1 MNLNAVILVLL
12 GAITNVESKFVPSPY
27 ATIINDNNRGS
38 TAVVPSPYATIN
50 DNNRGSTAVA
60 KRKLSKKNMYAV
72 SKDIV
77 KSIEGL
83 YYYLGSCASIYK
95 VIIKCGTFGN
105 PNNIDDRDLCIY
117 EEYKAGTLIAEEE
130 GVEIPADAIALDDGS
145 GLLFVPKDGTH
156 YKDEDGT
163 SYEKEGNDIDRNEVC
178 VLSGTFRH
186 SSTVVVNKG
195 SPSGLLPIPLAKSN
209 GCNKPTSQ
217 SCCANADTQN
227 FQFVVKANILDNG
240 DLDISVSSNHGLTYY
255 TDNISTSTEVPEEVK
270 ELMYTAQKDGV
281 AEYGRRQL
289 FWPLIVAG
297 IAVVAVGY
305 IVVGFLLVKKWCS
318 DDDDDEGVS
327 LLRYNLLCFLLMK
340 CICCRA
346 FINTT

>member
-1 MNLNAVILVLL
+1 MNLNAVILLLL
-12 GAITNVESKFVPSPY
+12 GATNVESKFVHSPY
-27 ATIINDNNRGS
+27 ATINDNRGS

-117 EEYKAGTLIAEEE
+117 EEYKVGAIIAEEE
-130 GVEIPADAIALDDGS
+130 GVEIPAEAIALDNGS
-145 GLLFVPKDGTH
+145 GLLFVPQEGTH

-163 SYEKEGNDIDRNEVC
+163 SYEEEGNDIDRNEVC

-195 SPSGLLPIPLAKSN
+195 LPSRLLPIPLAKSN

-240 DLDISVSSNHGLTYY
+240 DLDISVSSTYGLTYY
-255 TDNISTSTEVPEEVK
+255 TDNISTLTEVPKEVT
-270 ELMYTAQKDGV
+270 ELMYAAQKDAV
-281 AEYGRRQL
+281 VENGRRQL
-289 FWPLIVAG
+289 
-297 IAVVAVGY
+297 AVVLLSTLVAYAVVSA
-305 IVVGFLLVKKWCS
+305 VVFI
-318 DDDDDEGVS
+318 GVP
-327 LLRYNLLCFLLMK
+327 L
-340 CICCRA
+340 
-346 FINTT
+346 FIWFCT